1 MRVHLQGQPM
11 TFGRTFLLGFLL
23 YFCGANCSLHAEA
36 MRQAGAVV
44 CAPGMHEKVE
54 LDSADRIP
62 GAHGLVKIER
72 NQSGTAI
79 DVGLGGMKPAT
90 SFGGDYNT
98 YILWAVSPDDRIEN
112 LGEFTLNGTQS
123 RLHAST
129 NLETFALLVTAEPHF
144 LVSAPSPFVVL
155 ESKPKNEESGMVSYQ
170 VMEGIY
176 YFERGSLDNTTHA
189 RGVVLTGVKQALTAV
204 RLAQRAGAREL
215 ANEELVE
222 AEHAL
227 NITLDLLHQGKDRN
241 EIEALARE
249 TVRLAVA
256 VQNLALARAFQNAR
270 VQ

>member
-1 MRVHLQGQPM
+1 M

-54 LDSADRIP
+54 LASTDRIP

-79 DVGLGGMKPAT
+79 DAGLGGMKPAT
-90 SFGGDYNT
+90 LFGGDYNT
-98 YILWAVSPDDRIEN
+98 YILWAISPDGRIEN

-123 RLHAST
+123 RLQAST
-129 NLETFALLVTAEPHF
+129 NLETFAILVTAEPHF
-144 LVSAPSPFVVL
+144 LVRAPSPFVVL
-155 ESKPKNEESGMVSYQ
+155 ESKLQKGSGMVSYS

-176 YFERGSLDNTTHA
+176 YFERGSLDNTNGA
-189 RGVVLTGVKQALTAV
+189 RGIVLTGVKQALTAV
-204 RLAQRAGAREL
+204 RLAQRAGAPER
-215 ANEELVE
+215 ASEELVD

-227 NITLDLLHQGKDRN
+227 DMTLDLLRQGKDRN
-241 EIEALARE
+241 EVEALARE